1 MVRETRHLWVGN
13 LPENIREDRIRDHF
27 KRYGRVQ
34 SVKLLP
40 RGSGR
45 GNGNGGGNDST
56 STSAAGSGGS
66 SIAGGGGG
74 SGKDEDSGGGANNNP
89 GTAANSSANNNNSQG
104 LCATVSFMD
113 IKSAAKAHHSEQK
126 LDDRTLTTEYH
137 EPAAIPGATSQLY
150 SSSSSSSQQSSRF
163 STSHGS
169 SEEVGGPGF
178 DRSSHFYDRSDS
190 TGSVTGGAGGG
201 TVGGGASNTPGGGYL
216 RRTPGAAS
224 GAPSA
229 GGYHSSADAIPPP
242 SSRSRTRDRLYRNG
256 PYPPLIDRE
265 SKQRLGEPRKPE
277 GEDLRHSRGV
287 LNNSGRTQT
296 SNSSHHRVSSSWAYE
311 CPSPRYTTN
320 QLPSSTP
327 ELPYCDER
335 RENAPVVHKK
345 HSKSSISRRSG
356 SDSGS
361 NSGSSRSRSSS
372 ASSQSG
378 SSTCSTASSSPA
390 PSDKSCSTH
399 SQQSAALRT
408 GGAPQSTVS
417 TNLTNSNSPAVHSED
432 RRPLAICVRNL
443 PARSSDTSLK
453 DGLYHEY
460 KKHGKVTWVKVVGQ
474 GVDRY
479 ALVCFKKPDDV
490 DKALQVS
497 HDKLFFGC
505 KIEVAPYQG
514 YDVDDNEFRP
524 FEAEQDEFHP
534 KATRTLFIGNLEKD
548 TTAQE
553 IRKHFEQF
561 GEIIDIDVKK
571 QGTSS
576 TYAFCQFS
584 DISSVVRAMRT
595 LDGEHV
601 GQNRIKLGFGKS
613 MHTNSVWVDGVA
625 DTVSEK
631 YLSQQFGQ
639 FGPASHVVIDRSRGH
654 ALVFYEQIA
663 YAQQAVKEMRG
674 VVLRGRKL
682 QVDYASRE
690 CQEAFYDRMDKQTN
704 SVTSSSSTFDNSVQ
718 TTTTSSINNLRVFD
732 SASNTNSSGN
742 NASGGRYTNNSG
754 SNTVTSSSAS
764 CNVNAAVATNR
775 YSGNIGNRTTT
786 NYVRSNSST
795 ANSPATGGAQ
805 PTVSSIN
812 QGGLRTSTTR
822 QQVNS
827 SSTGQRFD
835 YSTDYV
841 QDRRSYRSY
850 EDSTNAEDP
859 GGGTGGNTAEVRH
872 LQKERISGI
881 AEGGGTSPAALVS
894 STNSTTAQ
902 EESRRRCNKHRR
914 SESNSGNTSASNV
927 GGDTGS
933 GAPSRPG
940 TPLCDERPE
949 NLPVE
954 PRRTPRDRSLDPLS
968 LPLPRFA
975 AQVLSPRGQPARPS
989 PPASPSHNFSSSDSE
1004 PSPPS
1009 PEWEE
1014 RLRSLDERYEKWSG
1028 SRSGLTKIDPSSLK
1042 IRHKLLELDVH
1053 ELPPSDIV
1061 KSVLA
1066 KRSVFDEDSK
1076 RLENFGDK
1084 YEPKEFIPAPRT
1096 SFLRSTSVSKSS
1108 PGLQYPFPSHPPV
1121 QPTTSVATT
1130 TAPSPSVLTSAT
1142 EVKPSVTFLNCT
1154 RPQHIQPKIS
1164 SPTVAV
1170 SDTTRSLVPTSLHD
1184 KFKTKVKTEQPV
1196 KKENPSPGVTPTL
1209 ILPSP
1214 TINTPPKP
1222 KLSFNVIR
1230 RDSTDEKPDS
1240 VRRKSRDESLNSSGD
1255 NNGNITGKKDETNEN
1270 DKVREAQVCE
1280 RRKSVSTVTDKRRS
1294 SLDSKGAEN
1303 LCEPGKHQ
1311 RESTDKKEDR
1321 RRSSSE
1327 LSEHHATQSNAV
1339 VHHKTD
1345 TKRIDSLTLDGQCNC
1360 TDLNE
1365 KATRKV
1371 QSENLDKRRDIVE
1384 HSVVRHNSTEVQDK
1398 KKEISERDRRRAR
1411 ESTDSSHDNHNS
1423 KYSRK
1428 VPENKKEPELSSN
1441 ISEKREDAVNKQI
1454 AGESSSDKKRESLE
1468 INQTTTMKHREKK
1481 EHHVQD
1487 KEKRRDSSEQTEVKT
1502 KADRISPDNVEYARH
1517 KEQKRAISEQS
1528 TKRDHESIKKEHDVE
1543 QKTVKK
1549 EQEDSRIMDEPFR
1562 KESETPIV
1570 KHKDSDRR
1578 RNSENEISKEH
1589 SLFKKVFG
1597 FAESLRLHK
1606 ERRDSDTSS
1615 VKTEETGK
1623 HRREHST
1630 DKEKRKEKETTE
1642 DGTKHKVVRRSPDN
1656 PENNRHKE
1664 DKKRQVDVYN
1674 RKIKKENENN
1684 DDSKQRD
1691 IPTEHTEMFHSKNRE
1706 DKKKEERRDIAA
1718 SKSLYYNA
1726 MNDGCDQNTKCN
1738 REPEKK
1744 KDFNSSLID
1753 NKKLDD
1759 TDSLEVSKKES
1770 DCKKE
1775 TDCYYER
1782 RKDIHSDIT
1791 RNRDSERRKSI
1802 DKYYENEKYREPE
1815 RKKDDHET
1823 SNYKEID
1830 KKNDSSSEKFK
1841 HVDRHRD
1848 TERKRDENL
1857 ENSRTKDSERKRDV
1871 DSHERHK
1878 SGEKRKDFEGH
1889 RLKEEKKSE
1898 DGFEAT
1904 KLKENERKNE
1914 EISYD
1919 RMKLKEDGF
1928 NRFKDYIRKK
1938 ESDNFSER
1946 KKDSERRK
1954 EREHQDIQTLK
1965 ECLEDRKRESEK
1977 DKKRGKEYDLHEPK
1991 VNGDHDPGM
2000 FTLDDCRKTC
2010 VVATYDESEH
2020 RVDSLKKEKRR
2031 ERNWP
2036 AAIGCKRRLSSQDS
2050 LDINDDQAKRSKPE
2064 RRDSKDSGRSS
2075 GSSRKGSGEKHSSKG
2090 FKLLEEKIKED
2101 KEREQRKKEEVHENN
2116 SSALAEDK
2124 IIKPAIRK
2132 EKRNSGEKRKED
2144 RVAKFKSRP
2153 RENGTASESD
2163 LGSGDDEAKSAA
2175 KRQQHSIFDI
2185 VDDEPAYISMYDK
2198 VKARSTKNMQKQE
2211 EEKRQEKLKEKFHQ
2225 LKASRAKREEKKRST
2240 SYDEDSDSE
2249 KGSCRRNK
2257 LLLTSSE
2264 EDGCSETDM
2273 RMRTRKILYDTSED
2287 DTVQTPRARKIFMEQ
2302 SSDNK
2307 SIRKIVSDVSEDDT
2321 VIKHSTPKVKSS
2333 RNISFEADSK
2343 SRKIMS
2349 DTSEDDAGRH
2359 NPTTLKL
2366 NPSRIQS
2373 DESETDLG
2381 FEDSVRTEPTSK
2393 KDFDPPVCDIFR
2405 NRTVE
2410 VNHFKPNIINEHQE
2424 QVQQNSSPE
2433 SLRRNSLDSTAS
2445 EQPRKKS
2452 HKKKQKRQK
2461 TFEENEEGSVKKH
2474 SSKKEK
2480 KKSHRDNDGD
2490 EEKKSRRKRSD
2501 REGNNKIDE
2510 KFEDIFGSLSD
2521 DSEKTM
2527 AKWQVSQVYD
2537 TDSESER
2544 ESLRKKEKKRR
2555 EKKLRELDEAGR
2567 AIEAKLMEN
2576 TVTMTEEP
2584 TKIKKKKRKK
2594 SRDEKIKHHQQ
2605 RIEQEEAVGS
2615 ILPKEE
2621 TDQKC
2626 NIKIEPD
2633 LELVKIEQIEV
2644 KEECRSELPH
2654 LGKLEIKIEADSEN
2668 ETKASLRNQSIS
2680 SLLDSPPP
2688 TVPPVLTKKPEIPG
2702 FGSEVDESIHET
2714 AVKSISE
2721 SPRTNL
2727 DDSDIKFDD
2736 KIKSEEPPPT
2746 VNEEKPTPVISQEET
2761 EDAVAALLVDAFGGG
2776 FEGYAEDTPKPD
2788 TPVSEPDL
2796 QIDTDTEDTFD
2807 TIDFSKPPRTPD
2819 IPASYYARQQNDTRE
2834 GLEERIMS
2842 LACSADSPLK
2852 DNKPLPMPRTPD
2864 VVFDKKPA
2872 TPDIDMSSSDSEK
2885 YPDKQTVVRNLSD
2898 ISHLSPNNAES
2909 TNKNSKALQQPSS
2922 NSKLS
2927 EHQEQTANVNNKD
2940 ENTNS
2945 LQKSLVCEQNK
2956 NMTSTSKI
2964 EKVEDLTKEPEV
2976 PKLTLLIPQNVSTIQ
2991 TSVTQHNAAIPT
3003 LSPISKSS
3011 ESSSASQASNAQNY
3025 QKLERISQVMP
3036 KPQPS
3041 VLVQQP
3047 QPQTAQVVKPLS
3059 VQVINSSVAKSSEQP
3074 HGLQVPSF
3082 SVNAPKMSSPK
3093 QLSHN
3098 PPQTQGNLAQ
3108 VASKQSSVVQSK
3120 APTSKTIIMQ
3130 QSVQQMST
3138 GLAQAKASSQL
3149 NNVQLKPQ
3157 PAQHNMPAQH
3167 ATAAQHALLKTTVHR
3182 LPTPYPAMKSNV
3194 INAHPHLVQP
3204 SAAHLI
3210 PIKVNTTHQSS
3221 QPQPP
3226 VQATQPVVVPISAKA
3241 AIPPLLPTIKD
3252 SQTAQH
3258 TTTSNNS
3265 QKQLHIHVNQQG
3277 QHSPH
3282 SPQPIMSPQS
3292 LKVARPVSTTQ
3303 PPPLQS
3309 ISVHHI
3315 RNAPHIQQAPPR
3327 SPNPSNVPLLQT
3339 VNVSG
3344 EHGKSS
3350 QGYLSNKQMPLPLTM
3365 VNCHNLINSPN
3376 NQAPHPEKVIALSPS
3391 NPFQQHQQAHSPISL
3406 TQKTSTAVNVI
3417 KSSSV
3422 VNEPPKVVPTQES
3435 NLDTN
3440 NKEEK
3445 NKLVV
3450 SNIQSS
3456 NQQLQINS
3464 LEKEE
3469 AVIEQSSPV
3478 NKTIDEIK
3486 KSVVSDDSKPL
3497 NAVIQ
3502 DLTLRAASKAMW
3514 KQQSVGPIN
3523 DTNRPE
3529 TTKPIEQ
3536 VVLALH
3542 KKATAIPSPAHTE
3555 RTEVEKQESPL
3566 NAENSSSDTL
3576 KVDESSFNESKSS
3589 KHDTSND
3596 SETDP
3601 QSPKPNSSLDIIN
3614 ADPKDQSE
3622 TCASERNDPMHTSSS
3637 DSAVNLIEESNQV
3650 DQNCPETDKVESQ
3663 KNVSESIVKL
3673 ENNCISSN
3681 EISQDKEQPM
3691 QIARKSPTPL
3701 AEKRNDRK
3709 TPADSHPDDDEGPDP
3724 KTPRTSKETP
3734 PDVLAVADEKAK
3746 PDIIAPTTPVT
3757 TRPNTR
3763 GGRRR
3768 KGAGVGGRGGGGVA
3782 TRRTRLAN
3790 SSAPSPISTDVYE
3803 FRDDPEEERPRLILT
3818 IKSPPE
3824 PAASSAL
3831 MHTTPA
3837 TSVQHESVSAT
3848 ASATTPTTTT
3858 RKSRRL
3864 QEKDGSRTTIDET
3877 IDDVVRGNRPGR
3889 RTTRSSAL
3897 SLSLPS
3903 SLQPEATRKSPRRRQ
3918 QAIQQQQQQQQ
3929 QQSQSSTRQPSPA
3942 PSQEGSPPSTS
3953 ISNVVTSL
3961 SAAQISLAS
3970 GKQSIQQQLS
3980 QAAPSIANSNA
3991 ISSSPEPTTLIDPVT
4006 GLLIPMTESEEGQ
4019 YVPLHSETNRS
4030 NNSGTPSTT
4039 NKEDGEPAEK
4049 RARLSVQSQVATTLP
4064 QPAAST
4070 GQPPPQLPVPQQQP
4084 LQQQNSSP
4092 AQERAHGTVS
4102 LVPSAV
4108 SSPTMATS
4116 RSEETVGRTIST
4128 AVTTAAV
4135 TVTPCVP
4142 PVTPSRPSVVR
4153 PVVSTHSV
4161 VASHGLL
4168 LPQGKVVPSQTGT
4181 VVRPSL
4187 PITTL
4192 SQNTPPPLVASIGS
4206 TSVHQT
4212 RMSSNISSS
4221 TSITPVAGASVT
4233 AVVPKAH
4240 LLQAANVRPSPPPP
4254 LPPVLAPPHGPPI
4267 GMPTPVAPK
4276 AHLLQVVGS
4285 SGSREGVVG
4294 SSAPH
4299 QGAMLTGSV
4308 ASPPPLRAHQQ
4319 PIVTGA
4325 SSARVLVKED
4335 RPPPPQSSRL
4345 LIKDD
4350 RSVSGPTSSARL
4362 LIKEDKISTMP
4373 SVGGS
4378 SVPPPRV
4385 LVKESGLPSA
4395 GCIVGIAGSPQPPP
4409 PPPPRGQVMQAG
4421 MPVPAY
4427 EASLHGVVAELLPN
4441 PQWPRQS
4448 PPPAHQHSQPQ
4459 QQQQQSQ
4466 QQQQQQQGDVVQHVN
4481 YGPHHIQPAHYVHP
4495 QLMYQQY
4502 LREAALGGPYNRP
4515 LGGVVKTDLD
4525 DRPGSATAAASA
4537 LVASPPLELRRGS
4550 PHDRT
4555 TDSPQVATV
4564 YMHHNP
4570 ANRHH
4575 VYYDGPPPPPA
4586 HRPQPPSSQSTAG
4599 RLQTPPHAG
4608 QAPPQADSLLML
4620 LQRYPVMW
4628 QGLLAL
4634 KNDQAAVQMHFVFGN
4649 HHLAQDSLPH
4659 NSDGSTPPL
4668 RIAQRMRLEQ
4678 TQVEGV
4684 ARKMQIDNEHCMLL
4698 ALPCGR
4704 DHLDVLQQS
4713 NNLQNGFIT
4722 YLQQKQAAGIVNI
4735 AAPGSQQAAY
4745 VVHIF
4750 PACEFANESLA
4761 RIAPDLLHRVADLAH
4776 LLIVIATV

>member
-1 MVRETRHLWVGN
+1 
-13 LPENIREDRIRDHF
+13 
-27 KRYGRVQ
+27 
-34 SVKLLP
+34 
-40 RGSGR
+40 
-45 GNGNGGGNDST
+45 
-56 STSAAGSGGS
+56 
-66 SIAGGGGG
+66 
-74 SGKDEDSGGGANNNP
+74 
-89 GTAANSSANNNNSQG
+89 
-104 LCATVSFMD
+104 
-113 IKSAAKAHHSEQK
+113 
-126 LDDRTLTTEYH
+126 
-137 EPAAIPGATSQLY
+137 
-150 SSSSSSSQQSSRF
+150 
-163 STSHGS
+163 
-169 SEEVGGPGF
+169 
-178 DRSSHFYDRSDS
+178 
-190 TGSVTGGAGGG
+190 
-201 TVGGGASNTPGGGYL
+201 
-216 RRTPGAAS
+216 
-224 GAPSA
+224 
-229 GGYHSSADAIPPP
+229 
-242 SSRSRTRDRLYRNG
+242 
-256 PYPPLIDRE
+256 
-265 SKQRLGEPRKPE
+265 
-277 GEDLRHSRGV
+277 
-287 LNNSGRTQT
+287 
-296 SNSSHHRVSSSWAYE
+296 
-311 CPSPRYTTN
+311 
-320 QLPSSTP
+320 
-327 ELPYCDER
+327 
-335 RENAPVVHKK
+335 
-345 HSKSSISRRSG
+345 
-356 SDSGS
+356 
-361 NSGSSRSRSSS
+361 
-372 ASSQSG
+372 
-378 SSTCSTASSSPA
+378 
-390 PSDKSCSTH
+390 
-399 SQQSAALRT
+399 
-408 GGAPQSTVS
+408 
-417 TNLTNSNSPAVHSED
+417 
-432 RRPLAICVRNL
+432 RPLAICVRNL

-704 SVTSSSSTFDNSVQ
+704 SIEFEKQEIIVSQLWS
-718 TTTTSSINNLRVFD
+718 
-732 SASNTNSSGN
+732 
-742 NASGGRYTNNSG
+742 RYF
-754 SNTVTSSSAS
+754 VLE
-764 CNVNAAVATNR
+764 
-775 YSGNIGNRTTT
+775 I
-786 NYVRSNSST
+786 VRKL
-795 ANSPATGGAQ
+795 
-805 PTVSSIN
+805 I
-812 QGGLRTSTTR
+812 LI
-822 QQVNS
+822 
-827 SSTGQRFD
+827 D
-835 YSTDYV
+835 
-841 QDRRSYRSY
+841 
-850 EDSTNAEDP
+850 
-859 GGGTGGNTAEVRH
+859 
-872 LQKERISGI
+872 
-881 AEGGGTSPAALVS
+881 
-894 STNSTTAQ
+894 TTAQ

-1096 SFLRSTSVSKSS
+1096 MSKSS

-1164 SPTVAV
+1164 SPT
-1170 SDTTRSLVPTSLHD
+1170 
-1184 KFKTKVKTEQPV
+1184 FKTKVKTEQPV

-1441 ISEKREDAVNKQI
+1441 ISEKREDAVSKQI

-1664 DKKRQVDVYN
+1664 DKKRQVD
-1674 RKIKKENENN
+1674 
-1684 DDSKQRD
+1684 QRD

-1954 EREHQDIQTLK
+1954 EREHQDIQT
-1965 ECLEDRKRESEK
+1965 
-1977 DKKRGKEYDLHEPK
+1977 
-1991 VNGDHDPGM
+1991 
-2000 FTLDDCRKTC
+2000 
-2010 VVATYDESEH
+2010 
-2020 RVDSLKKEKRR
+2020 
-2031 ERNWP
+2031 
-2036 AAIGCKRRLSSQDS
+2036 
-2050 LDINDDQAKRSKPE
+2050 
-2064 RRDSKDSGRSS
+2064 
-2075 GSSRKGSGEKHSSKG
+2075 
-2090 FKLLEEKIKED
+2090 
-2101 KEREQRKKEEVHENN
+2101 
-2116 SSALAEDK
+2116 
-2124 IIKPAIRK
+2124 
-2132 EKRNSGEKRKED
+2132 
-2144 RVAKFKSRP
+2144 
-2153 RENGTASESD
+2153 
-2163 LGSGDDEAKSAA
+2163 GDDEAKSAA

-2198 VKARSTKNMQKQE
+2198 VKAP
-2211 EEKRQEKLKEKFHQ
+2211 
-2225 LKASRAKREEKKRST
+2225 SRAKREEKKRST

-2321 VIKHSTPKVKSS
+2321 VIKHSTPKVKS
-2333 RNISFEADSK
+2333 K

-2405 NRTVE
+2405 NRT
-2410 VNHFKPNIINEHQE
+2410 
-2424 QVQQNSSPE
+2424 
-2433 SLRRNSLDSTAS
+2433 
-2445 EQPRKKS
+2445 
-2452 HKKKQKRQK
+2452 
-2461 TFEENEEGSVKKH
+2461 
-2474 SSKKEK
+2474 
-2480 KKSHRDNDGD
+2480 
-2490 EEKKSRRKRSD
+2490 KKSRRKRSD

-2527 AKWQVSQVYD
+2527 AKWQVSQ
-2537 TDSESER
+2537 
-2544 ESLRKKEKKRR
+2544 
-2555 EKKLRELDEAGR
+2555 
-2567 AIEAKLMEN
+2567 
-2576 TVTMTEEP
+2576 
-2584 TKIKKKKRKK
+2584 
-2594 SRDEKIKHHQQ
+2594 
-2605 RIEQEEAVGS
+2605 
-2615 ILPKEE
+2615 
-2621 TDQKC
+2621 
-2626 NIKIEPD
+2626 
-2633 LELVKIEQIEV
+2633 
-2644 KEECRSELPH
+2644 
-2654 LGKLEIKIEADSEN
+2654 
-2668 ETKASLRNQSIS
+2668 
-2680 SLLDSPPP
+2680 
-2688 TVPPVLTKKPEIPG
+2688 
-2702 FGSEVDESIHET
+2702 VDESIHET

-2864 VVFDKKPA
+2864 
-2872 TPDIDMSSSDSEK
+2872 

-2964 EKVEDLTKEPEV
+2964 EKVEDLTKEPE
-2976 PKLTLLIPQNVSTIQ
+2976 
-2991 TSVTQHNAAIPT
+2991 
-3003 LSPISKSS
+3003 
-3011 ESSSASQASNAQNY
+3011 
-3025 QKLERISQVMP
+3025 
-3036 KPQPS
+3036 
-3041 VLVQQP
+3041 
-3047 QPQTAQVVKPLS
+3047 
-3059 VQVINSSVAKSSEQP
+3059 
-3074 HGLQVPSF
+3074 
-3082 SVNAPKMSSPK
+3082 
-3093 QLSHN
+3093 
-3098 PPQTQGNLAQ
+3098 
-3108 VASKQSSVVQSK
+3108 
-3120 APTSKTIIMQ
+3120 
-3130 QSVQQMST
+3130 
-3138 GLAQAKASSQL
+3138 
-3149 NNVQLKPQ
+3149 
-3157 PAQHNMPAQH
+3157 
-3167 ATAAQHALLKTTVHR
+3167 
-3182 LPTPYPAMKSNV
+3182 
-3194 INAHPHLVQP
+3194 
-3204 SAAHLI
+3204 
-3210 PIKVNTTHQSS
+3210 
-3221 QPQPP
+3221 
-3226 VQATQPVVVPISAKA
+3226 
-3241 AIPPLLPTIKD
+3241 
-3252 SQTAQH
+3252 
-3258 TTTSNNS
+3258 
-3265 QKQLHIHVNQQG
+3265 
-3277 QHSPH
+3277 
-3282 SPQPIMSPQS
+3282 
-3292 LKVARPVSTTQ
+3292 
-3303 PPPLQS
+3303 
-3309 ISVHHI
+3309 
-3315 RNAPHIQQAPPR
+3315 
-3327 SPNPSNVPLLQT
+3327 
-3339 VNVSG
+3339 
-3344 EHGKSS
+3344 
-3350 QGYLSNKQMPLPLTM
+3350 
-3365 VNCHNLINSPN
+3365 
-3376 NQAPHPEKVIALSPS
+3376 
-3391 NPFQQHQQAHSPISL
+3391 
-3406 TQKTSTAVNVI
+3406 
-3417 KSSSV
+3417 
-3422 VNEPPKVVPTQES
+3422 
-3435 NLDTN
+3435 
-3440 NKEEK
+3440 
-3445 NKLVV
+3445 
-3450 SNIQSS
+3450 
-3456 NQQLQINS
+3456 
-3464 LEKEE
+3464 
-3469 AVIEQSSPV
+3469 
-3478 NKTIDEIK
+3478 
-3486 KSVVSDDSKPL
+3486 
-3497 NAVIQ
+3497 
-3502 DLTLRAASKAMW
+3502 
-3514 KQQSVGPIN
+3514 SVGPIN

-3637 DSAVNLIEESNQV
+3637 DSAVNLIEESNQ
-3650 DQNCPETDKVESQ
+3650 
-3663 KNVSESIVKL
+3663 
-3673 ENNCISSN
+3673 
-3681 EISQDKEQPM
+3681 
-3691 QIARKSPTPL
+3691 
-3701 AEKRNDRK
+3701 
-3709 TPADSHPDDDEGPDP
+3709 
-3724 KTPRTSKETP
+3724 
-3734 PDVLAVADEKAK
+3734 
-3746 PDIIAPTTPVT
+3746 
-3757 TRPNTR
+3757 
-3763 GGRRR
+3763 
-3768 KGAGVGGRGGGGVA
+3768 
-3782 TRRTRLAN
+3782 
-3790 SSAPSPISTDVYE
+3790 
-3803 FRDDPEEERPRLILT
+3803 
-3818 IKSPPE
+3818 
-3824 PAASSAL
+3824 
-3831 MHTTPA
+3831 
-3837 TSVQHESVSAT
+3837 
-3848 ASATTPTTTT
+3848 
-3858 RKSRRL
+3858 
-3864 QEKDGSRTTIDET
+3864 EKDGSRTTIDET

-3991 ISSSPEPTTLIDPVT
+3991 IIHNEILD
-4006 GLLIPMTESEEGQ
+4006 
-4019 YVPLHSETNRS
+4019 Y
-4030 NNSGTPSTT
+4030 
-4039 NKEDGEPAEK
+4039 
-4049 RARLSVQSQVATTLP
+4049 
-4064 QPAAST
+4064 
-4070 GQPPPQLPVPQQQP
+4070 
-4084 LQQQNSSP
+4084 
-4092 AQERAHGTVS
+4092 
-4102 LVPSAV
+4102 
-4108 SSPTMATS
+4108 S
-4116 RSEETVGRTIST
+4116 R
-4128 AVTTAAV
+4128 
-4135 TVTPCVP
+4135 
-4142 PVTPSRPSVVR
+4142 
-4153 PVVSTHSV
+4153 
-4161 VASHGLL
+4161 
-4168 LPQGKVVPSQTGT
+4168 
-4181 VVRPSL
+4181 
-4187 PITTL
+4187 
-4192 SQNTPPPLVASIGS
+4192 
-4206 TSVHQT
+4206 
-4212 RMSSNISSS
+4212 
-4221 TSITPVAGASVT
+4221 
-4233 AVVPKAH
+4233 
-4240 LLQAANVRPSPPPP
+4240 
-4254 LPPVLAPPHGPPI
+4254 
-4267 GMPTPVAPK
+4267 
-4276 AHLLQVVGS
+4276 
-4285 SGSREGVVG
+4285 
-4294 SSAPH
+4294 
-4299 QGAMLTGSV
+4299 
-4308 ASPPPLRAHQQ
+4308 
-4319 PIVTGA
+4319 
-4325 SSARVLVKED
+4325 
-4335 RPPPPQSSRL
+4335 
-4345 LIKDD
+4345 
-4350 RSVSGPTSSARL
+4350 
-4362 LIKEDKISTMP
+4362 
-4373 SVGGS
+4373 
-4378 SVPPPRV
+4378 
-4385 LVKESGLPSA
+4385 
-4395 GCIVGIAGSPQPPP
+4395 CIHEIFN
-4409 PPPPRGQVMQAG
+4409 
-4421 MPVPAY
+4421 
-4427 EASLHGVVAELLPN
+4427 L
-4441 PQWPRQS
+4441 
-4448 PPPAHQHSQPQ
+4448 
-4459 QQQQQSQ
+4459 
-4466 QQQQQQQGDVVQHVN
+4466 
-4481 YGPHHIQPAHYVHP
+4481 
-4495 QLMYQQY
+4495 
-4502 LREAALGGPYNRP
+4502 
-4515 LGGVVKTDLD
+4515 
-4525 DRPGSATAAASA
+4525 
-4537 LVASPPLELRRGS
+4537 
-4550 PHDRT
+4550 
-4555 TDSPQVATV
+4555 ATV

-4586 HRPQPPSSQSTAG
+4586 HRPQPPS
-4599 RLQTPPHAG
+4599 LQTPPHAG